1 MLYLI
6 IESDKGNRNVGEYP
20 ILRKVV
26 REMKIKEFMT
36 KLMVRFSNRK
46 GQGMVEYG
54 LIVGIIAVIIIGV
67 FVLLDEPLK
76 NLFETIG
83 DIITDNTPTPPAS

>member
-6 IESDKGNRNVGEYP
+6 IESDKGNRNVGKYP

-46 GQGMVEYG
+46 GR
-54 LIVGIIAVIIIGV
+54 AWS
-67 FVLLDEPLK
+67 
-76 NLFETIG
+76 
-83 DIITDNTPTPPAS
+83 NTA